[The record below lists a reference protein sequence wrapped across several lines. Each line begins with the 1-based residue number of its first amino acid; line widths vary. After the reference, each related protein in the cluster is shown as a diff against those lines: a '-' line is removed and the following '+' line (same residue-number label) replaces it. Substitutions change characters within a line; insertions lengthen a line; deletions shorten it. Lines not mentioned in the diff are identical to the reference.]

1 MPTIN
6 VVDMQGKAC
15 GTYDLSEKVFGIEP
29 NEYAVH
35 AVVKAILANK
45 RQGTQSTLTR
55 TEVRGGGRKPWRQKG
70 TGRARQG
77 STRAPQWFKGGIALG
92 PKPRCY
98 RITLNK
104 KLKRLALFS
113 VLSAKV
119 KENEMIVVDSI
130 KVDEYKTKTMVEFLK
145 AVGAT
150 GKTLIVTKNADEKV
164 YRSAGNIAGVEIA
177 PSNAINVY
185 DILRFEKLVIAK
197 DAVEAIEEVYG
208 K

>member
-1 MPTIN
+1 
-6 VVDMQGKAC
+6 
-15 GTYDLSEKVFGIEP
+15 
-29 NEYAVH
+29 
-35 AVVKAILANK
+35 
-45 RQGTQSTLTR
+45 
-55 TEVRGGGRKPWRQKG
+55 
-70 TGRARQG
+70 
-77 STRAPQWFKGGIALG
+77 
-92 PKPRCY
+92 
-98 RITLNK
+98 
-104 KLKRLALFS
+104 
-113 VLSAKV
+113 
-119 KENEMIVVDSI
+119 MIVVDSI

-164 YRSAGNIAGVEIA
+164 YRSAGNIADVEIA